1 MALVGRLATMLAT
14 CGMLCLAASPA
25 QADPLPVPYGQV
37 EMLRIAAT
45 DWNGSV
51 PGAND
56 YNCKPSPEHPNP
68 VVLITSTFFSDA
80 VNWTA
85 LAPYLHNQGQC
96 VFTFNYGRDMYH
108 LPPGLTG
115 LDPIALS
122 AKTIV
127 GVVDQVLAATG
138 AEKVDLVG
146 HSQGGLVG
154 RYYINALGGVD
165 KVAKMVM
172 ISSPWQVLGPFD
184 ITGPISDI
192 VPRELYDAIVRNGVL
207 WPGLL
212 TVTDPWVFKQA
223 SIIQPHIQ
231 YTQITDIADE
241 MNLSTLGGMANTPA
255 VPNAQTV
262 WINQVCPTDFSQH
275 FAQPYS
281 PTAVALVGNA
291 LDPDHPVTPPCT
303 IVPLYAP

>member
-1 MALVGRLATMLAT
+1 MTITAKLVTL
-14 CGMLCLAASPA
+14 LAACGLAGLAVAPA
-25 QADPLPVPYGQV
+25 RADPLPVPYGQV
-37 EMLRIAAT
+37 EMLRTAVT
-45 DWNGSV
+45 NWNGPVS
-51 PGAND
+51 GAND
-56 YNCKPSPEHPNP
+56 YNCKPAPEHPDP
-68 VVLITSTFFSDA
+68 VVLITSTFLSDT

-85 LAPYLHNQGQC
+85 LAPYLHNQGYC
-96 VFTFNYGRDMYH
+96 VFTFNYGRDMYN

-154 RYYINALGGVD
+154 RYYINALGGID
-165 KVAKMVM
+165 KVGKMVLL
-172 ISSPWQVLGPFD
+172 SSPWQVLGPFD
-184 ITGPISDI
+184 ITGPIGDI
-192 VPRELYDAIVRNGVL
+192 LPRELYDAIVRNGVL

-212 TVTDPWVFKQA
+212 AIADPWVFKQV
-223 SIIQPHIQ
+223 SVIQPHIQ

-241 MNLSTLGGMANTPA
+241 MNLSTLGGMANTQA
-255 VPNAQTV
+255 VPNARTE

-291 LDPDHPVTPPCT
+291 LDPEHPVVAPCT